1 MSPPLRV
8 SSLAR
13 LNSFVLYAL
22 VAVLSLA
29 GSALAGRFIPRHI
42 PRAHDEF
49 AYLLAGE
56 TFAHFE
62 LTNPT
67 PALARFFEAPHV
79 LLTPSYMAKYPP
91 GQGLALAVGYWL
103 GHPIYG
109 VWLSGAL
116 FALAFT
122 WLLRGFFS
130 PRWALLGG
138 LLAIS
143 QVGLL
148 HYWAQSYWGGAL
160 AAAGGA
166 LVFGGA
172 RRIVRRTR
180 PRDAVLLGL
189 GVVVLMLTRPFEGL
203 LACLVPAILVVMRLV
218 RAGGN
223 RHATLTD
230 LLLPLGGVVLAGGIF
245 LAYYQYRVTGSPW
258 RAPYL
263 AYEQQY
269 SSAPLFIWQQPGPEP
284 VFQNDSLRDYYR
296 EYVVPMSRAH
306 FSPPASLFYRLRDTS
321 GQFLG
326 ILLAGVAGLGL
337 LLAPGRWPRLALA
350 SLAAISAALVVSY
363 WFGLHYQAPA
373 TALYLFLAVVGLRA
387 LFLRLPRGGRK
398 FIPLAAGLLAV
409 QLGLTGATAVSAASL
424 RSLQTLPYRQKF
436 LDVLQAAGGRHLVF
450 VRLQK
455 PYDPNLSW
463 VYNAAR
469 PGESAVIW
477 AWDRGPAENLRLLA
491 AYPGRHALVMTLQGE
506 HISFSPVTPA
516 P

>member
-1 MSPPLRV
+1 
-8 SSLAR
+8 
-13 LNSFVLYAL
+13 
-22 VAVLSLA
+22 
-29 GSALAGRFIPRHI
+29 
-42 PRAHDEF
+42 
-49 AYLLAGE
+49 
-56 TFAHFE
+56 
-62 LTNPT
+62 
-67 PALARFFEAPHV
+67 
-79 LLTPSYMAKYPP
+79 
-91 GQGLALAVGYWL
+91 
-103 GHPIYG
+103 
-109 VWLSGAL
+109 
-116 FALAFT
+116 
-122 WLLRGFFS
+122 
-130 PRWALLGG
+130 
-138 LLAIS
+138 
-143 QVGLL
+143 
-148 HYWAQSYWGGAL
+148 
-160 AAAGGA
+160 
-166 LVFGGA
+166 
-172 RRIVRRTR
+172 
-180 PRDAVLLGL
+180 
-189 GVVVLMLTRPFEGL
+189 
-203 LACLVPAILVVMRLV
+203 MRLV